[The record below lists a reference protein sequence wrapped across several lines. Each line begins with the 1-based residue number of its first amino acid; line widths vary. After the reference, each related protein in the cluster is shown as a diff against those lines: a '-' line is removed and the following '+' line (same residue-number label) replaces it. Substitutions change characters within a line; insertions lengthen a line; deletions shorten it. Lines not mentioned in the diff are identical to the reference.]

1 VNQMDQRSFQLKK
14 TDNLLMKNHQKRQI
28 LVVDDDYDL
37 RENLVEIL
45 NAEGYGVQATENA
58 SKAFEKLQ
66 QTDFD
71 IVILD
76 FMMPGMNGI
85 EALYELKRI
94 APKTKVIMITAFATI
109 ENAVN
114 AIKRGASEFIT
125 KPFKIEE
132 LLILIKQ
139 VLEELRFEYGIKKL
153 EMEDTLSSLSNS
165 IRRQIIRILQSNK
178 EMRLMQ
184 IVREL
189 EVKDHTKVIFHLKTL
204 KESKIIEQ
212 TSEKSYFLTL
222 EGQKILECLILL
234 EKYFDDNA
242 SPV

>member
-1 VNQMDQRSFQLKK
+1 
-14 TDNLLMKNHQKRQI
+14 MKNHSQRQI
-28 LVVDDDYDL
+28 LVVDDDLDL

-58 SKAFEKLQ
+58 SEALEKLR
-66 QTDFD
+66 QTDFEV
-71 IVILD
+71 VILD

-85 EALYELKRI
+85 EALYEMKKI
-94 APKTKVIMITAFATI
+94 APKAKVIMITAFATI

-139 VLEELRFEYGIKKL
+139 VLEELRFEDGVKKL

-165 IRRQIIRILQSNK
+165 IRRQIIRILHSNK

-204 KESKIIEQ
+204 RESKIIDQ
-212 TSEKSYFLTL
+212 TAEKSYILTQ
-222 EGQKILECLILL
+222 EGQKIMECLILL
-234 EKYFDDNA
+234 EKYFADNA
-242 SPV
+242 TPI

>member
-1 VNQMDQRSFQLKK
+1 
-14 TDNLLMKNHQKRQI
+14 MKNQQKKQI
-28 LVVDDDYDL
+28 LVVDDDLDL

-58 SKAFEKLQ
+58 SAALEKLR
-66 QTDFD
+66 QTDFEL
-71 IVILD
+71 VILD

-85 EALYELKRI
+85 EALYEMKKI
-94 APKTKVIMITAFATI
+94 APKAKVIMITAFATI

-132 LLILIKQ
+132 LLILVKQ
-139 VLEELRFEYGIKKL
+139 VLEELRFEDGIKKL

-165 IRRQIIRILQSNK
+165 IRRQIIRILHSNN

-189 EVKDHTKVIFHLKTL
+189 EIKDHTKVIFHLKTL
-204 KESKIIEQ
+204 KESKIINQ
-212 TSEKSYFLTL
+212 TADKSYVLTQ
-222 EGQKILECLILL
+222 EGQKIMECLILL
-234 EKYFDDNA
+234 EKYFADNA
-242 SPV
+242 TPI